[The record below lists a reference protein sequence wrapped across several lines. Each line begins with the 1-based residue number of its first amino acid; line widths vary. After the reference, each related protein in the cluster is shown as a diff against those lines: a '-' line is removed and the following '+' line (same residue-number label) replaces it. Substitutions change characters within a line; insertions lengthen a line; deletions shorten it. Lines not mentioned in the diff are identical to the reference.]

1 MKRAR
6 KWGKALWT
14 MLPGAPKSEAKK
26 PAKIRQVSP
35 RQRRRLSQYATL
47 KAEWM
52 RAFHA
57 DGFCDCGCWKKSERL
72 DVHHTRGRAG
82 ALLLDWRHWR
92 ALRRECHDWV
102 AAHPVEAR
110 RRGLLCEPGLWNV
123 PDETPV
129 PDLPARTKSKK

>member
-1 MKRAR
+1 MQRVR

-14 MLPGAPKSEAKK
+14 TLPGAKTEETRKPKRL
-26 PAKIRQVSP
+26 RQVSD
-35 RQRRRLSQYATL
+35 RQRKRLNRYASL
-47 KAEWM
+47 KAEWL
-52 RAFHA
+52 RVFHS
-57 DGFCDCGCWKKSERL
+57 DGICDCGCFKKGERL
-72 DVHHTRGRAG
+72 DVHHARGRAG

-129 PDLPARTKSKK
+129 PDLPARTKGKK